1 MRNFGSILVILGIGG
16 FFYCS
21 SRLSDAQPLPPDLSI
36 SEGLEQPAGRW
47 DMGRYGCAA
56 VAGFGLLMAMFPK
69 GR

>member
-1 MRNFGSILVILGIGG
+1 MRNFGSILMILGIGG

-36 SEGLEQPAGRW
+36 SEGLGQPAGRW